1 MTRRTT
7 AIAEAVTSL
16 CAALAASAFVARST
30 ASTSEPTAVPILM
43 YHVITAA
50 PPGATYPALF
60 VSRPEFAAQMRW
72 LASHGYHAVTLHEV
86 YESWR
91 GRSRLPQRPIVLTF
105 DDGYRSVH
113 TNALPILR
121 SHRWSGVLN
130 LTVRNN
136 GGVGGLSTWKIHQL
150 LAAGWELD
158 SHSLTHPDLTQLAPK
173 SSRRRSRDPGGAAA
187 AVSNASGLL
196 LLPVGPVRRRR
207 RLSGQGGGYL
217 GATTTRHGLARA
229 HEAYVLARVR
239 VNAAKAAS
247 ISAGSSRPSARR
259 VLRRW
264 HTDARPAKA
273 AALCRKPSPGS

>member
-1 MTRRTT
+1 MTRRTA
-7 AIAEAVTSL
+7 AIAAAAISL

-50 PPGATYPALF
+50 PTGATYPALF

-72 LASHGYHAVTLHEV
+72 LASHGYHAVTLGEV

-91 GRSRLPQRPIVLTF
+91 GRRRLPPRPIVLTF

-113 TNALPILR
+113 TNALPILH

-136 GGVGGLSTWKIHQL
+136 GGVGGLSTWKIRQL
-150 LAAGWELD
+150 LAAGWELN
-158 SHSLTHPDLTQLAPK
+158 SHSLTHPDLTQLAPRELEAQV
-173 SSRRRSRDPGGAAA
+173 SGSRRVLQRRFRTPVDFFCYPSGRYDDAVVA
-187 AVSNASGLL
+187 AVKAA
-196 LLPVGPVRRRR
+196 
-207 RLSGQGGGYL
+207 GYL

-229 HEAYVLARVR
+229 HEAYVLARIR
-239 VNAAKAAS
+239 VNAGES
-247 ISAGSSRPSARR
+247 G
-259 VLRRW
+259 VELG
-264 HTDARPAKA
+264 
-273 AALCRKPSPGS
+273 RKLQTLGA

>member
-1 MTRRTT
+1 MTRRTA
-7 AIAEAVTSL
+7 AIAGAVTSL

-43 YHVITAA
+43 YHVITAP

-72 LASHGYHAVTLHEV
+72 LASHGYHAVTLREV
-86 YESWR
+86 YKSWR
-91 GRSRLPQRPIVLTF
+91 SRSQLPPRPIVLTF

-158 SHSLTHPDLTQLAPK
+158 SHSLTHPDLTRLPSRELEAQV
-173 SSRRRSRDPGGAAA
+173 SGSRRVLQRRFRTRVDFFCYPSGRYDDSVVA
-187 AVSNASGLL
+187 AVKAA
-196 LLPVGPVRRRR
+196 
-207 RLSGQGGGYL
+207 GYL

-229 HEAYVLARVR
+229 NEAYVLARVR
-239 VNAAKAAS
+239 VD
-247 ISAGSSRPSARR
+247 AGESGGD
-259 VLRRW
+259 LGEKL
-264 HTDARPAKA
+264 H
-273 AALCRKPSPGS
+273 ALGA

>member
-1 MTRRTT
+1 MTSRAVAT
-7 AIAEAVTSL
+7 AGAVTIL
-16 CAALAASAFVARST
+16 CAALCVSAFAARST
-30 ASTSEPTAVPILM
+30 ASTSEATAVPILM

-50 PPGATYPALF
+50 PPSARYPALF
-60 VSRPEFAAQMRW
+60 VSRAEFAAQMRW
-72 LASHGYHAVTLHEV
+72 LASHGYHAVSLREV

-91 GRSRLPQRPIVLTF
+91 GRSRLPQHPIVLTF

-158 SHSLTHPDLTQLAPK
+158 SHSLTHPDLTRLAPGELA
-173 SSRRRSRDPGGAAA
+173 SEVQGSRRVLLRRFRARVDFFCYPSGRYDDAVVA
-187 AVSNASGLL
+187 AVKAA
-196 LLPVGPVRRRR
+196 
-207 RLSGQGGGYL
+207 GYL

-229 HEAYVLARVR
+229 EEAYVLARIR
-239 VNAAKAAS
+239 VSAAESGPDLGEK
-247 ISAGSSRPSARR
+247 
-259 VLRRW
+259 L
-264 HTDARPAKA
+264 H
-273 AALCRKPSPGS
+273 ALGA

>member
-1 MTRRTT
+1 MTSRAVAT
-7 AIAEAVTSL
+7 AGAVTIL
-16 CAALAASAFVARST
+16 GAALAVSAFAARST
-30 ASTSEPTAVPILM
+30 ASTSKPAAVPILM

-72 LASHGYHAVTLHEV
+72 LASHGYHAVTLREV

-91 GRSRLPQRPIVLTF
+91 GRGRLPLRPVVLTF

-158 SHSLTHPDLTQLAPK
+158 SHSLTHPNLTQLAPRELEAQVRG
-173 SSRRRSRDPGGAAA
+173 SRRVLQRRFRTRVDFFCYPSGRYDDAVVTAVKAA
-187 AVSNASGLL
+187 
-196 LLPVGPVRRRR
+196 
-207 RLSGQGGGYL
+207 GYL

-229 HEAYVLARVR
+229 HEAYMLARIR
-239 VNAAKAAS
+239 V
-247 ISAGSSRPSARR
+247 SAGESG
-259 VLRRW
+259 VDLGEKL
-264 HTDARPAKA
+264 H
-273 AALCRKPSPGS
+273 ALGA